1 MFVSASI
8 IGLNEKT
15 TQLASELKSH
25 EGYGIDFR
33 IQCIQVESIKAHS
46 ELVAY
51 RMYQVVGRE
60 APEIMAALKDNTY
73 EIDHMMIP
81 IGDDVEWLKE
91 SDGHDTI
98 ILSEVPAGWES
109 AVEHLKAKGY
119 WFIDLSS
126 TTVED
131 ATKDILGELEVRRKR
146 GNGSSV

>member
-15 TQLASELKSH
+15 IKLASELKAR

-33 IQCIQVESIKAHS
+33 IQCIQVENIKAHS

-51 RMYQVVGRE
+51 RMYQVVGRK
-60 APEIMAALKDNTY
+60 APEIMAALKDDTY

-98 ILSEVPAGWES
+98 ILSEVPVGWES

-126 TTVED
+126 VDIEKAAKAILD
-131 ATKDILGELEVRRKR
+131 QVAIRKDRNNE
-146 GNGSSV
+146 